1 MKKKI
6 KNKWLAALQSGKYT
20 HSVGELEEIGTY
32 GEIGTG
38 KCCALGV
45 LMKIN
50 GYEPWDHDNM
60 MYEPDDSN
68 TPSQELPSQD
78 LLEEWGMDED
88 DAHKVATWN
97 DLGSD
102 YSKVIEYIEESL

>member
-1 MKKKI
+1 MIKKVKD
-6 KNKWLAALQSGKYT
+6 KWLAALQSGKYT
-20 HSVGELEEIGTY
+20 HSVGELEEIAKFSEDRTN
-32 GEIGTG
+32 

-50 GYEPWDHDNM
+50 GYDTWLIDNQWNGWG
-60 MYEPDDSN
+60 EGG
-68 TPSQELPSQD
+68 QELPSQD

-88 DAHKVATWN
+88 VAHKVATWN

-102 YSKVIEYIEESL
+102 YNKVIKYIEESL